1 VPTER
6 SPTIAGDNGL
16 TVDMHAHVFTPSC
29 QKLVEGLMAPE
40 MEPFSYWAGKETN
53 DYQSKHTAKIV
64 PKLTDVS
71 VRLADMDGMG
81 IDIQAISV
89 APPQYFYWSD
99 PELGQTLARMVND
112 NLAEIVSGHPD
123 RFVGLAT
130 VPMQDVGRA
139 VQELDYCV
147 NQLGFRGV
155 EINTNIAGRDLD
167 DPRFR
172 SFFAKA
178 QELDVVVLLH
188 PNGFTHGERF
198 QKYYMTNV
206 MGNPLD
212 SSIAL
217 FRIIHG
223 GVLEQFPDLKLCL
236 VHGGGFL
243 PFYSSRMDHAYE
255 GRPEGRHHITR
266 PPSSYLEQV
275 YVDSLVFDELH
286 LEFLIKKMGDDH
298 VVIGTDYPFDM
309 GFYDPI
315 GQIERV
321 PGLTDEQRRRIHSGT
336 AARLLKLD
344 V

>member
-1 VPTER
+1 M
-6 SPTIAGDNGL
+6 AGSNGL
-16 TVDMHAHVFTPSC
+16 TVDVHAHVFTRSC

-53 DYQSKHTAKIV
+53 EYQGKHTQEIF
-64 PKLTDVS
+64 PKLTDIE
-71 VRLADMDGMG
+71 VRLKDMDAMG
-81 IDIQAISV
+81 IDVQALSV
-89 APPQYFYWSD
+89 APPQYFYWAD
-99 PELGQTLARMVND
+99 PELGATLARMVND
-112 NLAEIVSGHPD
+112 NLADIVSGHPD

-130 VPMQDVGRA
+130 VPMQDVTRA
-139 VQELDYCV
+139 VAELERCV
-147 NQLGFRGV
+147 NELGFRGV

-172 SFFAKA
+172 PFFAKA
-178 QELDVVVLLH
+178 QALDVLVLLH

-212 SSIAL
+212 TSVAI

-223 GVLEQFPDLKLCL
+223 GVLEDFPDLKLCL

-266 PPSSYLEQV
+266 RPSTYLKQV
-275 YVDSLVFDELH
+275 YVDCLVFDEEH
-286 LEFLIKKMGDDH
+286 LAFLLQKMGDDH

-315 GQIERV
+315 AQIAKV
-321 PGLTDEQRRRIHSGT
+321 PGLSDEARTRIHSGT

-344 V
+344 L

>member
-1 VPTER
+1 MAGEHGR
-6 SPTIAGDNGL
+6 TI
-16 TVDMHAHVFTPSC
+16 DMHAHVFTPSC

-53 DYQSKHTAKIV
+53 EYQVKHTQAIF

-71 VRLADMDGMG
+71 VRLADMDAMG
-81 IDIQAISV
+81 IDVQAISV
-89 APPQYFYWSD
+89 APPQFFYWAD
-99 PELGQTLARMVND
+99 PELRAGLARMVNE
-112 NLAEIVSGHPD
+112 NLAEIVSGNPD

-130 VPMQDVGRA
+130 VPMQDVARA
-139 VQELDYCV
+139 VAELEHCV
-147 NQLGFRGV
+147 RDLGFRGV

-172 SFFAKA
+172 PFFAKA
-178 QELDVVVLLH
+178 QELDVAVLLH

-198 QKYYMTNV
+198 QKYYMTNT

-212 SSIAL
+212 TSVAL

-243 PFYSSRMDHAYE
+243 PFYSSRMDHAYGE
-255 GRPEGRHHITR
+255 RPEPGHLITR
-266 PPSSYLEQV
+266 PPSTYLTQV
-275 YVDSLVFDELH
+275 YVDCLVFDEVH
-286 LEFLIKKMGDDH
+286 LRFLIDKMGADH
-298 VVIGTDYPFDM
+298 VFIGTDYPFDM

-315 GQIERV
+315 GQIGKV
-321 PGLTDEQRRRIHSGT
+321 PGLTDEQRRRLHSGT
-336 AARLLKLD
+336 AAHLLGLEA
-344 V
+344 

>member
-1 VPTER
+1 M
-6 SPTIAGDNGL
+6 AGQHGL

-53 DYQSKHTAKIV
+53 EYQGKHTAEIL

-71 VRLADMDGMG
+71 VRLRDMDAMG

-89 APPQYFYWSD
+89 APPQFFYWAD
-99 PELGQTLARMVND
+99 PELGATLARMVNE
-112 NLAEIVSGHPD
+112 NLAEIVSAHPD

-130 VPMQDVGRA
+130 VPMQDVSRA
-139 VQELDYCV
+139 VAELEHCV
-147 NQLGFRGV
+147 RDLGFRGV

-172 SFFAKA
+172 PFFAKA
-178 QELDVVVLLH
+178 QELDVAVLLH

-212 SSIAL
+212 TSIAL

-266 PPSSYLEQV
+266 PPSTYLKQI
-275 YVDSLVFDELH
+275 YVDCLVFDEVH
-286 LEFLIKKMGDDH
+286 LEFLLQKMGADH
-298 VVIGTDYPFDM
+298 VFIGTDYPFDM
-309 GFYDPI
+309 GYYDPL
-315 GQIERV
+315 GQIGKV
-321 PGLTDEQRRRIHSGT
+321 AGLTDEQRRQLHSGT
-336 AARLLKLD
+336 ASRLLGLD